1 MVNYQSVFTD
11 QPLVD
16 IGLRSTFMNEPGV
29 VMTSCEVSMGTIIVI
44 YQYQYIY
51 IYEANLNKIMI

>member
-51 IYEANLNKIMI
+51 IYI